1 MKKLLITSL
10 SLFMLAIPVTS
21 CVVKNN
27 NINQIKQEDSEFKLY
42 TNKSIK
48 KMLEVYTKKDKS
60 YDLYIDQQ
68 ENKPYSKYDELRF
81 ALTFYPIFSPLSV
94 DKNSQYEAINLTAK
108 SVIENTLSNDW
119 YWVINNINKFQYTFN
134 PYGDRYKKNDDDKK
148 EINGIIYNDEF
159 LFNKTKELFKSS
171 VQKIENKV
179 PIELI
184 RFDIKDITDKDLK
197 ELKDQTSDLD
207 YTNITFKEKSVYEK
221 KQAWYLVFDNY
232 KVLKIWKYEFKNK
245 VYFKILPDLLILKNS
260 STKEQLKQQL
270 KDLETTIHKKRID
283 ELNRKIKNEE
293 INFDP
298 EDEDYD
304 DIKSDSKFSIQ
315 KYLDKKYKDNDEL
328 FMKFQET
335 HQYNDILMQS
345 INEINKKALQ
355 RKENTKHELD
365 IFRFSMRYIYG

>member
-10 SLFMLAIPVTS
+10 SLFMLAIPATS

-81 ALTFYPIFSPLSV
+81 ALTFYPIFNSINV
-94 DKNSQYEAINLTAK
+94 RHNSQYEGINLTAK

-119 YWVINNINKFQYTFN
+119 YWVINNIDKFQYTFN
-134 PYGDRYKKNDDDKK
+134 PYGDYYKKIDDIK
-148 EINGIIYNDEF
+148 INGITYNDEF

-171 VQKIENKV
+171 VQKIKNKA

-184 RFDIKDITDKDLK
+184 TFDIKDITDKDLK
-197 ELKDQTSDLD
+197 ELKTQTISDKLD
-207 YTNITFKEKSVYEK
+207 YSYVKFEEKSIYKK

-232 KVLKIWKYEFKNK
+232 KVLKIWKYEFNNK
-245 VYFKILPDLLILKNS
+245 VYLKILPDLLILKNS
-260 STKEQLKQQL
+260 NNIKQLKQQL
-270 KDLETTIHKKRID
+270 ENLEKMIHKKRVD
-283 ELNRKIKNEE
+283 ELNRKIKIEKE
-293 INFDP
+293 NFDP
-298 EDEDYD
+298 EDYGIENG
-304 DIKSDSKFSIQ
+304 SDFKFSIQ
-315 KYLDKKYKDNDEL
+315 QYLDKRYKDNDES

-345 INEINKKALQ
+345 INEINKEALQ

>member
-1 MKKLLITSL
+1 
-10 SLFMLAIPVTS
+10 
-21 CVVKNN
+21 
-27 NINQIKQEDSEFKLY
+27 
-42 TNKSIK
+42 
-48 KMLEVYTKKDKS
+48 MLEVYTKKDKS